1 MAATAGGSSGNYY
14 TGEGPDCLFD
24 GDATTRYT
32 SFGSCTPS
40 APSPTCGTRTGL
52 YLTLTGGPFILFGFY
67 IGTENYDPARDPLT
81 LTIEGSN
88 AGGGSLSAGSSW
100 TLIYNGSTGIDPDP
114 GRNVYGTLQ
123 RLSIVSPPF
132 KSYRFL
138 VTSVRGSTTC
148 TSYTELVMLIY

>member
-1 MAATAGGSSGNYY
+1 MAATAGSSSGNYY

-52 YLTLTGGPFILFGFY
+52 YLTLTGGPFVLFGFY
-67 IGTENYDPARDPLT
+67 FGTENYDPVRDPLT
-81 LTIEGSN
+81 CTIEGSN
-88 AGGGSLSAGSSW
+88 ASSGSLPTGSSW